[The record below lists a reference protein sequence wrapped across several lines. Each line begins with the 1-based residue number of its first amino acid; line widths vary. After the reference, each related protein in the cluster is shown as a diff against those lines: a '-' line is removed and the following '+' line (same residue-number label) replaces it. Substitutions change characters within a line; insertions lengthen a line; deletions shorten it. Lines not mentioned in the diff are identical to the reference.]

1 MPGLTF
7 SNELISCDEGLHCD
21 FACLLYSLLRS
32 AAARDQRTL
41 DEILSAAD
49 ADPFN
54 SKLFVHGLG
63 WKTTSEGLRAAFARY
78 GEIEDCRVGF
88 VQFRH
93 RSSASR
99 ALREPQRL
107 IDNCMTA
114 CQLAST
120 KLTPA
125 LNQLVTAHQAVDA
138 LQNAP
143 QLVCGGG
150 RPVDANSELLAA
162 GTFVDT
168 CQDSFNE
175 FLDVDGS
182 HLANVQQARQ

>member
-1 MPGLTF
+1 MSRASSPAPAESSSGSRSVASCPGSPSPTSLSPATRA
-7 SNELISCDEGLHCD
+7 STAAAAAASVQVISVRS
-21 FACLLYSLLRS
+21 ARSLLRS
-32 AAARDQRTL
+32 AAARDLRTL

-63 WKTTSEGLRAAFARY
+63 WETTSEGLRAAFARY

-114 CQLAST
+114 CQLVFT
-120 KLTPA
+120 ELTP
-125 LNQLVTAHQAVDA
+125 H
-138 LQNAP
+138 
-143 QLVCGGG
+143 
-150 RPVDANSELLAA
+150 
-162 GTFVDT
+162 
-168 CQDSFNE
+168 
-175 FLDVDGS
+175 
-182 HLANVQQARQ
+182 